1 MLLRELINETIRLKD
16 DVKQRK
22 TICKIGIKNMK
33 EDLQKIQARW
43 RNKLNSDRLRIEQE
57 TDFKEKGMTNQ
68 KQRDTYITEM
78 QKELNKEMMEEIEDE
93 KFLIT
98 QAEERELELH
108 DEYRYFEDRLE
119 FLMRVYDI
127 EGEIELE
134 ENIVKD
140 REVVGERIDDE
151 EE

>member
-1 MLLRELINETIRLKD
+1 LLRELINETIRLKD

-22 TICKIGIKNMK
+22 TISKIGIKNMK
-33 EDLQKIQARW
+33 EDLREIQARW

>member
-22 TICKIGIKNMK
+22 TISKIGIKNMK

-93 KFLIT
+93 KFLIA

-108 DEYRYFEDRLE
+108 DEYKYYEDRLD

>member
-1 MLLRELINETIRLKD
+1 MKLRELINETVRMKD
-16 DVKQRK
+16 EVKQRR
-22 TICKIGIKNMK
+22 TICQLGLENMK

-78 QKELNKEMMEEIEDE
+78 QKELNKEMSEEVEDE
-93 KFLIT
+93 KFLIA

-108 DEYRYFEDRLE
+108 DEYKYYEDRLAM
-119 FLMRVYDI
+119 LMKIYDI